1 MNQFH
6 VGQQVVC
13 IDDKVPIAGGGSVKD
28 AKITEG
34 QIYTVRWVGMAHHYV
49 FGDYL
54 GVKLE
59 GIDSGFGKP
68 WGQDDMAYAARRFR
82 PLVRDKLAVLR
93 SIAAGGPI
101 VPSIEEPRRK
111 APAERVKEDVE

>member
-13 IDDKVPIAGGGSVKD
+13 IDDKVPLAGGGSVKD
-28 AKITEG
+28 ANITEG
-34 QIYTVRWVGMAHHYV
+34 QVYVIRRVGMAHHYV

-54 GVKLE
+54 GVRLD

-68 WGQDDMAYAARRFR
+68 WGQEDMPYAARRFR
-82 PLVRDKLAVLR
+82 PLVEDRLAVLR
-93 SIAAGGPI
+93 SIAAGEPL
-101 VPSIEEPRRK
+101 VPSIEEPKR
-111 APAERVKEDVE
+111 ERVKEGVE